1 MLPELG
7 GKSPKWGRAYEQPF
21 LRFVRDRLQL
31 GSGYGNHSFRHALED
46 RIRAANVEQPWPEG
60 LSRAYTG
67 RATTR
72 AKDKSVTR
80 EEGSEQDYGDGY
92 TPNDMLRYIPRIAY
106 PGVVLPPPFE
116 NWLGDREVVS
126 KQLLAHAKRWK
137 R

>member
-1 MLPELG
+1 M
-7 GKSPKWGRAYEQPF
+7 
-21 LRFVRDRLQL
+21 
-31 GSGYGNHSFRHALED
+31 
-46 RIRAANVEQPWPEG
+46 EQPWPEG

-67 RATTR
+67 RATIR

-92 TPNDMLRYIPRIAY
+92 TPSDMLRYTPRIAY
-106 PGVVLPPPFE
+106 PGVVLPPSFR
-116 NWLGDREVVS
+116 NWLGDRDVVS